1 MPSAK
6 HNARTAAQTRA
17 WRLALLLTG
26 ADDLAAEVAIQ
37 VRRAQPKL
45 ESLDPRRLDRLTVIR
60 SREVVQ
66 AARRRRSSRAATSA
80 APDAVLDAPGEARLL
95 LAALAAIEEQPREAW
110 IFARLDNL
118 DAVEVARSMDCSKT
132 ATARYLTE
140 ADTAIARAFRAA
152 EAGEAGA
159 LAPHS
164 AASDLPSHIH
174 AVRTWLATLSP
185 YESIEARLA
194 IHRRRR
200 RVWLGLW
207 LLLAAAIITAGLLLL
222 AWL

>member
-1 MPSAK
+1 MPSAR
-6 HNARTAAQTRA
+6 HNARSAAQIRA

-26 ADDLAAEVAIQ
+26 AEDLAAEVAVQ
-37 VRRAQPKL
+37 VLRAQPKL
-45 ESLDPRRLDRLTVIR
+45 ETLDPRRVDRLTVIR
-60 SREVVQ
+60 SREVVHT
-66 AARRRRSSRAATSA
+66 ARRRRSSRAPTSA
-80 APDAVLDAPGEARLL
+80 APDAALEAPGAARLL
-95 LAALAAIEEQPREAW
+95 LAALAALEEQPREAW

-118 DAVEVARSMDCSKT
+118 DPVEVARSMDCSKT

-159 LAPHS
+159 LAP
-164 AASDLPSHIH
+164 AGADLPSHMR
-174 AVRTWLATLSP
+174 AVRDWLATLSP

-194 IHRRRR
+194 IHRRRKR
-200 RVWLGLW
+200 IWLGVW
-207 LLLAAAIITAGLLLL
+207 LLLAAAIVTAGLLLL